1 LQGQLKIQSFTDT
14 AKELLVTKI
23 SIIYY
28 SQTGTIETMAR
39 RLAATA
45 ETLGAE
51 VRLRAVGREG
61 DDANVST
68 DGPAQPT
75 ADDVVWADIVLFGT
89 PTRFGNVA
97 GRLKVFIDSLG
108 GPWSRGELADKVYAG
123 FTSTQTLHG
132 GQESTLLN
140 LYTTFHHFGGI
151 IVSPGY
157 TAGSKFVDGN
167 PYGVS
172 HVTGGGN
179 DIPVDD
185 VANTALDHLV
195 TRAISISRRLNA

>member
-1 LQGQLKIQSFTDT
+1 MPS
-14 AKELLVTKI
+14 TKL

-28 SQTGTIETMAR
+28 SQTGTVETMAR

-45 ETLGAE
+45 ESLGAE
-51 VRLRAVGREG
+51 VRLRAVGRDGE
-61 DDANVST
+61 DASAT
-68 DGPAQPT
+68 GEHPAPPT
-75 ADDVVWADIVLFGT
+75 ADDVVWADVVLFGT

-108 GPWSRGELADKVYAG
+108 AQWAQGQLADKVYAG
-123 FTSTQTLHG
+123 FTSTQTVHG

-140 LYTTFHHFGGI
+140 LYTTIHHFGGI

-157 TAGSKFVDGN
+157 TDGSKFVDGN
-167 PYGVS
+167 PYGVG
-172 HVTGGGN
+172 HVTGPAN
-179 DIPVDD
+179 DAPVDE

-195 TRAISISRRLNA
+195 SRAVTISRRLNA

>member
-1 LQGQLKIQSFTDT
+1 MST
-14 AKELLVTKI
+14 TKVA
-23 SIIYY
+23 IIYY
-28 SQTGTIETMAR
+28 SQTGTLATMAQ
-39 RLAATA
+39 RLASTA
-45 ETLGAE
+45 EALGAD
-51 VRLRAVGREG
+51 VRLRAVGRDGAAGVEDVEDVEG
-61 DDANVST
+61 Q
-68 DGPAQPT
+68 PEQPT
-75 ADDVVWADIVLFGT
+75 PDDVVWADVVLFGT

-108 GPWSRGELADKVYAG
+108 GPWSQGLLADKVYAG

-157 TAGSKFVDGN
+157 TDGSKFVDGN

-172 HVTGGGN
+172 HVTGAAN
-179 DIPVDD
+179 DLPVDKIAD
-185 VANTALDHLV
+185 IALDHLV
-195 TRAISISRRLNA
+195 TRAISISQRLNS

>member
-1 LQGQLKIQSFTDT
+1 MP
-14 AKELLVTKI
+14 ATKL

-28 SQTGTIETMAR
+28 SQTGTIDAMAH

-45 ETLGAE
+45 EKLGAE
-51 VRLRAVGREG
+51 VRLRSVGRDPAEATTSG
-61 DDANVST
+61 DQ
-68 DGPAQPT
+68 PARPT
-75 ADDVVWADIVLFGT
+75 ADDVTWADAVLFGT

-97 GRLKVFIDSLG
+97 GRLKLFLDSLG

-123 FTSTQTLHG
+123 FTSSQTLHG

-157 TAGSKFVDGN
+157 TDGSKFVDGN

-172 HVTGGGN
+172 HVTGAGN
-179 DIPVDD
+179 DVPVDD
-185 VANTALDHLV
+185 TTNTALDHLV
-195 TRAISISRRLNA
+195 TRVITISERLTR

>member
-1 LQGQLKIQSFTDT
+1 MST
-14 AKELLVTKI
+14 TKI

-28 SQTGTIETMAR
+28 SQTGTTETMAKL
-39 RLAATA
+39 LAATA
-45 ETLGAE
+45 EAQGAE
-51 VRLRAVGREG
+51 VRVRAVSRDG
-61 DDANVST
+61 DGST
-68 DGPAQPT
+68 GDVPLPT
-75 ADDVVWADIVLFGT
+75 AEDVVWADVVLFGT

-108 GPWSRGELADKVYAG
+108 GPWAQGQLADKVYAG

-140 LYTTFHHFGGI
+140 LYTTFHHFGGF

-172 HVTGGGN
+172 HVTGAGN
-179 DIPVDD
+179 DAPVDE
-185 VANTALDHLV
+185 VTRTALDHLV
-195 TRAISISRRLNA
+195 TRAISISQRLNG

>member
-1 LQGQLKIQSFTDT
+1 M
-14 AKELLVTKI
+14 TKL

-28 SQTGTIETMAR
+28 SQTGTLDTMAR

-45 ETLGAE
+45 ESLGAE

-61 DDANVST
+61 GDVSASG
-68 DGPAQPT
+68 DRPAQPT
-75 ADDVVWADIVLFGT
+75 VDDVVWADIVLFGT

-132 GQESTLLN
+132 GQETTLLA
-140 LYTTFHHFGGI
+140 LYNTFHHFGGL

-172 HVTGGGN
+172 HVTGPAN
-179 DIPVDD
+179 DIPLDD
-185 VANTALDHLV
+185 VTNTALDHMV

>member
-1 LQGQLKIQSFTDT
+1 MPG
-14 AKELLVTKI
+14 TKI
-23 SIIYY
+23 TIVYY
-28 SQTGTIETMAR
+28 SQTGTVESMAQ

-45 ETLGAE
+45 ESLGAE

-61 DDANVST
+61 EDASAT
-68 DGPAQPT
+68 GTSPAQPT
-75 ADDVVWADIVLFGT
+75 ADDVVWADVVLFGT

-97 GRLKVFIDSLG
+97 GRLKVFIDTLG
-108 GPWSRGELADKVYAG
+108 GPWAQGQLADKVYAG

-132 GQESTLLN
+132 GQETTLLN

-172 HVTGGGN
+172 HVTGASN
-179 DIPVDD
+179 DIPIDD
-185 VANTALDHLV
+185 VTTTALDHLV
-195 TRAISISRRLNA
+195 TRAVSISRRLNA

>member
-1 LQGQLKIQSFTDT
+1 MP
-14 AKELLVTKI
+14 ATKL

-28 SQTGTIETMAR
+28 SQTGTIDAMAH

-45 ETLGAE
+45 EKLGAE
-51 VRLRAVGREG
+51 VRLRSVGRDAAETTTSG
-61 DDANVST
+61 DQ
-68 DGPAQPT
+68 PERPT
-75 ADDVVWADIVLFGT
+75 ADDVTWADAVLVGT

-97 GRLKVFIDSLG
+97 GRLKIFLDSLG

-123 FTSTQTLHG
+123 FTSSQTLHG

-157 TAGSKFVDGN
+157 TDGSKFVDGN

-172 HVTGGGN
+172 HVTGAGN

-185 VANTALDHLV
+185 ITNTALDHLV
-195 TRAISISRRLNA
+195 TRVVTISQRLTG

>member
-1 LQGQLKIQSFTDT
+1 MPAT
-14 AKELLVTKI
+14 TKV

-28 SQTGTIETMAR
+28 SQTGTVDAMAH

-45 ETLGAE
+45 EKLGADA
-51 VRLRAVGREG
+51 RLLSVGRDGEASPIG
-61 DDANVST
+61 DR
-68 DGPAQPT
+68 PARPT
-75 ADDVVWADIVLFGT
+75 AEDVTCADVVLFGT

-123 FTSTQTLHG
+123 FTSSQTLHG
-132 GQESTLLN
+132 GQETTLLN

-157 TAGSKFVDGN
+157 TDGSKFVDGN

-172 HVTGGGN
+172 HVTGASN
-179 DIPVDD
+179 DAPVDD
-185 VANTALDHLV
+185 ITNTALDHLI
-195 TRAISISRRLNA
+195 TRVIAISERLTR

>member
-1 LQGQLKIQSFTDT
+1 M
-14 AKELLVTKI
+14 TKL

-28 SQTGTIETMAR
+28 SQTGTLDTMAR

-45 ETLGAE
+45 ESLGAE

-61 DDANVST
+61 EDASASG
-68 DGPAQPT
+68 DRPAPPT
-75 ADDVVWADIVLFGT
+75 VDDVVWADVVLFGT

-97 GRLKVFIDSLG
+97 GRLKVFIDTLG

-132 GQESTLLN
+132 GQETTLLA
-140 LYTTFHHFGGI
+140 LYNTFHHFGGL

-172 HVTGGGN
+172 HVTGPAN
-179 DIPVDD
+179 DIAVDD
-185 VANTALDHLV
+185 VTNTALDHMV